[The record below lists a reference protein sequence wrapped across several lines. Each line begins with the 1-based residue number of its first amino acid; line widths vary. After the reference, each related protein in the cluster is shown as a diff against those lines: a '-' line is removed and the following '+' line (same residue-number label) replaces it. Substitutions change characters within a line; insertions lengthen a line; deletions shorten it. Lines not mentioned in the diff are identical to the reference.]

1 VTFGYIG
8 PTVRSTPYG
17 TIVLFSGSDGT
28 SPYFDGSHYYAGQ
41 YVSNYTVVQFEWAS
55 PGWEQASP
63 SGTYPDSILAAA
75 CRPATLLNYF
85 KNNSFI
91 HPSSAAMC
99 AQGSSAG
106 SAAISYSMSRYG
118 ATYLTNVELQSGP
131 VLSEID
137 QGCSTSAPTLTLC
150 NTTGFC
156 TAGTQTEA
164 AGGLWTDTTA
174 YTYNDS
180 TIDGWSG
187 LSGCGSSSGAGN
199 LTAWKNMSIVDG
211 SYSGVTPV
219 FNFGSGVYKH
229 GWLCFSYKTGTC
241 MTNCPNNSAAEGYDW
256 YTALSSASDP
266 HFEVTGTQ
274 YCDAAE
280 GVSEGTD
287 PDYSTSEEAVIAS
300 DMTTQCQ

>member
-1 VTFGYIG
+1 MNCYTATVTCPNTDNIYVTFGYIG

-131 VLSEID
+131 VQHDRLLHSGD
-137 QGCSTSAPTLTLC
+137 ANRGRGRPLDRYHSLYLQRL
-150 NTTGFC
+150 
-156 TAGTQTEA
+156 
-164 AGGLWTDTTA
+164 
-174 YTYNDS
+174 ND
-180 TIDGWSG
+180 
-187 LSGCGSSSGAGN
+187 
-199 LTAWKNMSIVDG
+199 
-211 SYSGVTPV
+211 
-219 FNFGSGVYKH
+219 
-229 GWLCFSYKTGTC
+229 
-241 MTNCPNNSAAEGYDW
+241 
-256 YTALSSASDP
+256 
-266 HFEVTGTQ
+266 
-274 YCDAAE
+274 
-280 GVSEGTD
+280 
-287 PDYSTSEEAVIAS
+287 
-300 DMTTQCQ
+300 